1 MFIYIVRSINR
12 VQAKGQGLHKSNP
25 LKMYR
30 PSDGGSENS
39 TVQTD
44 PRHHREHHIVPWRYP
59 LAEHRFEG

>member
-25 LKMYR
+25 LKTYR
-30 PSDGGSENS
+30 PSDGGSENG

-44 PRHHREHHIVPWRYP
+44 PRHHREHHIVP
-59 LAEHRFEG
+59 